1 MQTCFKCV
9 AVFSVVAG
17 LSMPLQAAGRPA
29 DPKQAEAARKGIEYM
44 LKVQGKDGG
53 WGKGETMTPVVPAIT
68 ALTVMAVEANLDLLP
83 ENDPLRAKAKAACA
97 RGYDLFFNKAPV
109 TTGKVKLY
117 DMRQRNWDN
126 LVRALYLLR
135 LPRNTRT
142 KEQNA
147 KLQKLVNAL
156 ESSQE
161 GIGGWTYIANW
172 NAGMDKSTTFLTSF
186 VVLILMEARHQGCK
200 VSDDVLDK
208 ATAYMK
214 KMRTNDGPY
223 LYYQYT
229 RPSKEMIIGSCSRNV
244 ANELSLFMVGES
256 DAKKLQWTL
265 ENFFHYRHELEK
277 VRSGHPDAQQRQR
290 LQHWGTGGI
299 ASYYF
304 YYSHFFVN
312 ETLCR
317 LDPQAKIAVDLKNA
331 QLTRT
336 PEECQADVVKIII
349 DTQNKDGSWGT
360 TAGNDTHYNSALAL
374 FTLSGK
380 RLFACPPAPAKPQ
393 QQAPAKKVPDQ
404 QVPKKKVPDQQVP
417 KKPAQQPET
426 K

>member
-1 MQTCFKCV
+1 
-9 AVFSVVAG
+9 
-17 LSMPLQAAGRPA
+17 MPNCLKSIALFCLALAFAAPLHSA
-29 DPKQAEAARKGIEYM
+29 EKHDPKQAEAARKGIEYF
-44 LKVQGKDGG
+44 LSVQGKDGG

-68 ALTVMAVEANLDLLP
+68 ALTIMAIEANLDALP
-83 ENDPLRAKAKAACA
+83 DNDPLRAKAKEACA
-97 RGYDLFFNKAPV
+97 RGYELCFTKAPV

-135 LPRNTRT
+135 LPRNTVT
-142 KEQNA
+142 KEQAA
-147 KLQKLVNAL
+147 KIQELVSAL

-186 VVLILMEARHQGCK
+186 VVLVLLEAKHAGYK
-200 VSDDVLDK
+200 VSDKIVDN
-208 ATAYMK
+208 AIHYMK
-214 KMRTNDGPY
+214 RMRDNDGHY
-223 LYYQYT
+223 RYYQYT
-229 RPSKEMIIGSCSRNV
+229 PLHRMIQRCGLAGGLGNQHFPEVALIGSSSRNV
-244 ANELSLFMVGES
+244 ANELSLFMVGDS
-256 DAKKLQWTL
+256 DPKKLQWTL
-265 ENFFHYRHELEK
+265 ENFFQYRYALDK
-277 VRSGHPDAQQRQR
+277 VRSDKPDAIQRQR

-304 YYSHFFVN
+304 YYSHFFVA

-317 LDPQAKIAVDLKNA
+317 LDPQARIAVGKKTKSPA
-331 QLTRT
+331 
-336 PEECQADVVKIII
+336 ECQAAITKIII

-360 TAGNDTHYNSALAL
+360 AAGNDAHYNSALAL

-380 RLFACPPAPAKPQ
+380 RLFACPPEKQKPARQVPVKVPE
-393 QQAPAKKVPDQ
+393 KKVPE
-404 QVPKKKVPDQQVP
+404 K
-417 KKPAQQPET
+417 QPET